1 MVERYVQEQ
10 QFLAELREEILD
22 RSARIERTEGNQVV
36 WLGEEVRINVGSQ
49 WRLIDREGVIVTD
62 TDDGQWFGLSAPV
75 DAPAVAN
82 EKLSDQKVVGFK
94 FDGTTG
100 DLSINFGGG
109 LILEII
115 TNSSGYESWVMWLR
129 GEHFA
134 VGANGGLR

>member
-36 WLGEEVRINVGSQ
+36 WLGEEFSINVGSQ

-94 FDGTTG
+94 FDGATG
-100 DLSINFGGG
+100 DLSINFDGG

-115 TNSSGYESWVMWLR
+115 TNSFGYESWVMWLR